1 MSRSWLTE
9 TIAQVD
15 DLLNQINGLPDEV
28 RLYLLDRLIPE
39 PEPEVKPA
47 KKSRKKSSKPASKS
61 ARGQSLSNAIQR
73 TPKTRVGD
81 SDEFPDLLGG
91 HEPCVFQYA
100 DGQQCQAAVDANVHH
115 LTITQGYHPFEP
127 AESSAPPARERSST
141 NGAGNSSTQS
151 LETETEDAS
160 NAVHAGG

>member
-47 KKSRKKSSKPASKS
+47 KKTRKKSNKPASKS
-61 ARGQSLSNAIQR
+61 PRGQSLSNAIQR
-73 TPKTRVGD
+73 TAKTEIVTEEARCVYRYPENSPINAGA
-81 SDEFPDLLGG
+81 SCNMDEN
-91 HEPCVFQYA
+91 YA
-100 DGQQCQAAVDANVHH
+100 VHDERMGYA
-115 LTITQGYHPFEP
+115 GYHEFQ
-127 AESSAPPARERSST
+127 SAPVAHE
-141 NGAGNSSTQS
+141 
-151 LETETEDAS
+151 AS
-160 NAVHAGG
+160 AGG

>member
-47 KKSRKKSSKPASKS
+47 KKTRKKASRSASKS
-61 ARGQSLSNAIQR
+61 SRASGMAAALAKNLSRQR
-73 TPKTRVGD
+73 QCVAMVD
-81 SDEFPDLLGG
+81 DNGG
-91 HEPCVFQYA
+91 EMPCGEVESNPIHDPTMGY
-100 DGQQCQAAVDANVHH
+100 G
-115 LTITQGYHPFEP
+115 GYHEFD
-127 AESSAPPARERSST
+127 AGKLSASSAAPPARGRSST
-141 NGAGNSSTQS
+141 NGGVENSTASIETGKAAAGVT
-151 LETETEDAS
+151 
-160 NAVHAGG
+160 AGGSNE